1 MLSNLFL
8 LSLVKSCRFQRTISG
23 YYHKLLSIIK
33 SDSKPIRM
41 NSRRKFIKA
50 ALTGIAGTS
59 ILPQLSYAGAPHN
72 SIIEKLSTNDN
83 SEAYWKMVKNQFPF
97 TDGLNYFN
105 NGSLGPSPT
114 TVRSATND
122 YRKILDEFPSK
133 YMWGGWNDEKETVR
147 KQIAGLLKTSEE
159 EIAIIHNTTEGM
171 NLIARSFNLKAG
183 DEIILADH
191 EHTSGTIPWQ
201 VWQETKGIKIVKP
214 ILPIVPKSVDEIVS
228 IYRKAIT
235 AKTKIISMCHIV
247 NTNGMTLPVK
257 EVSELAHSKGILVA
271 VDGAQAAG
279 MLDIDLH
286 DMQCDFYT
294 ASSHK
299 WLFSPKGVGI
309 FYARKESQHY
319 LKPLIVCN
327 GHTDTTIRRLE
338 NYNTRNLPEVLGLGA
353 ALQFNQ
359 LIGSKKI
366 AARTM
371 ELKNYFRVKFEG
383 DQKYK
388 LKTPAS
394 DQLSGAIQTLEVVGK
409 DVKDVQSLLFEKYGI
424 DTRPMSTFGLN
435 GLRISLA
442 IYNTK
447 EDVDYLEN
455 AIRSI

>member
-1 MLSNLFL
+1 
-8 LSLVKSCRFQRTISG
+8 
-23 YYHKLLSIIK
+23 
-33 SDSKPIRM
+33 M
-41 NSRRKFIKA
+41 NSRRKFLKS
-50 ALTGIAGTS
+50 ALTGFAGATL
-59 ILPQLSYAGAPHN
+59 LPQISQASTASNTLN
-72 SIIEKLSTNDN
+72 EKLISDDN
-83 SEAYWKMVKNQFPF
+83 SEAYWNMVKNQFPF
-97 TDGLNYFN
+97 TDGLYYFN

-114 TVRSATND
+114 MVRSATND

-147 KQIAGLLKTSEE
+147 KQVADLLKTSEE

-171 NLIARSFNLKAG
+171 NLIARSFDLKAG

-214 ILPIVPKSVDEIVS
+214 ILPIIPKSVDEIVE
-228 IYRKAIT
+228 IYKKAIT
-235 AKTKIISMCHIV
+235 PKTKIISMCHIV

-257 EVSELAHSKGILVA
+257 EVSELAHSRGILVA

-309 FYARKESQHY
+309 FYARKESQYH

-327 GHTDTTIRRLE
+327 GHTDKTIRRLE

-359 LIGSKKI
+359 LIGSEKI
-366 AARTM
+366 EARTM
-371 ELKNYFRVKFEG
+371 ELKNYFRAKFEG
-383 DQKYK
+383 NQKYK

-409 DVKDVQSLLFEKYGI
+409 DVKDVQDSLFEKYRI

-447 EDVDYLEN
+447 ADVDYLAD
-455 AIRSI
+455 AIETIS